1 MNSDIEIGN
10 RIKQRRIE
18 LNMSQEELAH
28 RIGYKSKSS
37 INKIELGIQ
46 GLTQSKIKII
56 ADALRTTPDYIMGWG
71 KYGRPIEVQR
81 VPLIGSIACGKPII
95 ADEQFECYVEVGSQ
109 IHCDFC
115 LRARGDSMINARIFD
130 GDIVFIRQQTIVD
143 NGEIAAVIVND
154 EEATL
159 KRIFDYADRIVLQA
173 ENPAYEP
180 LVFVG
185 EEKDHVHILGK
196 AVAFQSDVK

>member
-18 LNMSQEELAH
+18 LDMSQEELAH

-81 VPLIGSIACGKPII
+81 VPLIGSIACGKPIV

>member
-18 LNMSQEELAH
+18 LDMSQEELAH

>member
-1 MNSDIEIGN
+1 MNADIEIGN

-18 LNMSQEELAH
+18 LDMSQEELAH

-46 GLTQSKIKII
+46 GLTQSKIKVI
-56 ADALRTTPDYIMGWG
+56 ADALSTTPDYIMGWG
-71 KYGRPIEVQR
+71 KYGKPVGVQR
-81 VPLIGSIACGKPII
+81 VPLIGEIACGKPIV
-95 ADEQFECYVEVGSQ
+95 ANEEFECYVEIGTQ

-115 LRARGDSMINARIFD
+115 LRARGDSMVNARIYD
-130 GDIVFIRQQTIVD
+130 GDIVFCRNQPMVD

-159 KRIFDYADRIVLQA
+159 KRVFDYADRIVLQA

-185 EEKDHVHILGK
+185 EEKNHVHILGK

>member
-1 MNSDIEIGN
+1 MNADMEIGN

-18 LNMSQEELAH
+18 LDMSQEELAH

-46 GLTQSKIKII
+46 GLTQSKIKVI

-71 KYGRPIEVQR
+71 RYGKAIEVQR
-81 VPLIGSIACGKPII
+81 VPLIGSIACGKPIV
-95 ADEQFECYVEVGSQ
+95 ATEQFECYVEVGSQ

-115 LRARGDSMINARIFD
+115 LRAHGDSMINARIFD
-130 GDIVFIRQQTIVD
+130 GDIVFIRQQNAVD

-180 LVFVG
+180 MVFVG
-185 EEKDHVHILGK
+185 EEKNHVHILGK